1 MEDNKEAGILGLSPD
16 CKPTQSDG
24 MVNDPEMDGLSL
36 YEKKALLVNRE
47 LNSHGM
53 GKYQWSIF
61 FLCGMGYMVDL
72 LYAQAFG
79 LVEPAMKQELGFST
93 PQSGDLFA
101 SFNAGLCAGAFVW
114 GVLVDII
121 GRQYA
126 FNFTFLISSVFGLCL
141 GAPSNYDSILVLTA
155 FVGFGVG
162 GNIPIDTTIT
172 LEFIPQNRRFLLAL
186 LSVFQPIGVVL
197 SSGIAYGFV
206 PKYAC
211 GTGGLGAD
219 GELLGA
225 CSKVAAGQPCCDKAS
240 NTGWRYLLFTIGA
253 ICLFIFFMRFVV
265 FRFQESPKYLLYR
278 GKDEEAVQVLHNI
291 AKFNGRQ
298 STITLEA
305 FAALTDEQSSVGSAE
320 TGEPILG
327 AGTKQ
332 LKSSFSERAKIELAR
347 YKLLFANSAIARL
360 TILVWITYM
369 FDYWGFSIAGS
380 LLPQIL
386 LDKNHEINVS
396 TAETYRNYVI
406 IYVCGIPGVL
416 LGALMYGIPLVG
428 RQWGMVVSSA
438 LMGISLFLFSAIN
451 TQASNVGINIMEYF
465 FQSMFNA
472 ILYGWTPE
480 AYPAPIR
487 GTACGV
493 ASFWG
498 RLFSIVSPKIGTHLL
513 ASTTNGPLY
522 LAGSGVFVCTICIIL
537 MPRRYM
543 SSKSY

>member
-1 MEDNKEAGILGLSPD
+1 MEDNKEAGIPGLSPD

-24 MVNDPEMDGLSL
+24 MINDLEMDGLTL

-53 GKYQWSIF
+53 GKYQWYLVMGDDISRPGSLIIFRSIF

-141 GAPSNYDSILVLTA
+141 GAPSNYDGILVLTA

-240 NTGWRYLLFTIGA
+240 NMGWRYLLFTIGA

-320 TGEPILG
+320 TGEVILG

-369 FDYWGFSIAGS
+369 FDYWGFSIAGTHTGRWDSVACRLILWTGS

-438 LMGISLFLFSAIN
+438 LMGTSLFLFSAIN

-472 ILYGWTPE
+472 
-480 AYPAPIR
+480 
-487 GTACGV
+487 
-493 ASFWG
+493 
-498 RLFSIVSPKIGTHLL
+498 
-513 ASTTNGPLY
+513 
-522 LAGSGVFVCTICIIL
+522 
-537 MPRRYM
+537 
-543 SSKSY
+543 

>member
-1 MEDNKEAGILGLSPD
+1 M
-16 CKPTQSDG
+16 
-24 MVNDPEMDGLSL
+24 
-36 YEKKALLVNRE
+36 
-47 LNSHGM
+47 
-53 GKYQWSIF
+53 
-61 FLCGMGYMVDL
+61 
-72 LYAQAFG
+72 
-79 LVEPAMKQELGFST
+79 
-93 PQSGDLFA
+93 
-101 SFNAGLCAGAFVW
+101 
-114 GVLVDII
+114 
-121 GRQYA
+121 
-126 FNFTFLISSVFGLCL
+126 
-141 GAPSNYDSILVLTA
+141 
-155 FVGFGVG
+155 
-162 GNIPIDTTIT
+162 
-172 LEFIPQNRRFLLAL
+172 
-186 LSVFQPIGVVL
+186 
-197 SSGIAYGFV
+197 
-206 PKYAC
+206 
-211 GTGGLGAD
+211 
-219 GELLGA
+219 
-225 CSKVAAGQPCCDKAS
+225 
-240 NTGWRYLLFTIGA
+240 GWRYLLFTIGA

-320 TGEPILG
+320 TGEVILG

-369 FDYWGFSIAGS
+369 FDYWGFSIAGTHTGRWDSVACRLILWTGS

-438 LMGISLFLFSAIN
+438 LMGTSLFLFSAIN

-472 ILYGWTPE
+472 
-480 AYPAPIR
+480 
-487 GTACGV
+487 
-493 ASFWG
+493 
-498 RLFSIVSPKIGTHLL
+498 
-513 ASTTNGPLY
+513 
-522 LAGSGVFVCTICIIL
+522 
-537 MPRRYM
+537 
-543 SSKSY
+543 